1 MNKDI
6 KQVIK
11 YSRELGFDVDSTK
24 TGHLIFKG
32 FGRRIIS
39 SSTPSDYRVITTL
52 RNNLKKISQGKVVGK
67 IR

>member
-11 YSRELGFDVDSTK
+11 YSKELGFDIDNTK
-24 TGHLIFKG
+24 TGHLIFTG
-32 FGRRIIS
+32 YGRRIIS

-52 RNNLKKISQGKVVGK
+52 KNNLKKISQGKIVGK
-67 IR
+67 IC